1 MSESK
6 EGRAVAMAQ
15 VSALFAATLLLGGC
29 GGSEPAS
36 AEADAAQEEAQLQSN
51 GERALAAS
59 RESSAK
65 ITTTQNTIVASRL
78 GACVEGVAS
87 SWDIRLAACNQV
99 SAQVFQFVPV
109 ASASVSDL
117 FLLKNQSTGLCVT
130 ARGAKR
136 GAFVDLDECKGGAAQ
151 QFEITSVGQTQARIV
166 GHRSKLCLTAPTR
179 LAALEF
185 SLAACSDGEARQV
198 FELPAQGP
206 APAPAPA
213 PTPAPA
219 PAPTPAP
226 APAPS
231 GWWKP
236 SAGATWQW
244 QLSGTLNTSYNVDV
258 YDVDLVDTS
267 AVTIAQLKSAGR
279 RVVCYFSAGSFENWR
294 PDAGKFTTADKGANL
309 DGWPGERWLD
319 IRSANVRQIMS
330 ARLDLAKAKGCD
342 GVESDNIDG
351 YTNATGLPLQ
361 AGDQLDYN
369 RFLADQAHARGLAIG
384 LKNDVDQLAQLEPYF
399 DFAVNEQC
407 NEYAECGGYSVFIAR
422 GKPVFNAEYKSSYVN
437 NSNGARDALCAAS
450 KARGLR
456 TLVLPLSLNGSFRQ
470 SCD

>member
-1 MSESK
+1 
-6 EGRAVAMAQ
+6 
-15 VSALFAATLLLGGC
+15 
-29 GGSEPAS
+29 
-36 AEADAAQEEAQLQSN
+36 
-51 GERALAAS
+51 
-59 RESSAK
+59 
-65 ITTTQNTIVASRL
+65 
-78 GACVEGVAS
+78 
-87 SWDIRLAACNQV
+87 
-99 SAQVFQFVPV
+99 
-109 ASASVSDL
+109 
-117 FLLKNQSTGLCVT
+117 
-130 ARGAKR
+130 
-136 GAFVDLDECKGGAAQ
+136 
-151 QFEITSVGQTQARIV
+151 
-166 GHRSKLCLTAPTR
+166 
-179 LAALEF
+179 
-185 SLAACSDGEARQV
+185 
-198 FELPAQGP
+198 
-206 APAPAPA
+206 
-213 PTPAPA
+213 
-219 PAPTPAP
+219 
-226 APAPS
+226 
-231 GWWKP
+231 
-236 SAGATWQW
+236 
-244 QLSGTLNTSYNVDV
+244 
-258 YDVDLVDTS
+258 
-267 AVTIAQLKSAGR
+267 
-279 RVVCYFSAGSFENWR
+279 VCYFSAGSFENWR